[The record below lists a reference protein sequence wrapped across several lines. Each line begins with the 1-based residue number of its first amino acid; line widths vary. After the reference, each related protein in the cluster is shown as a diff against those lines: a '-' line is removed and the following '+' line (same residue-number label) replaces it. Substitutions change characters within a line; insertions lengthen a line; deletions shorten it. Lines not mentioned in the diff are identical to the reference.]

1 MRSRVFEEA
10 LIHMKLQT
18 VLTINVSKEN
28 SADSK
33 GNFVWATDKAFYKES
48 LEVIKDI
55 LTFCSK
61 PQTKTKIMCKHNLS
75 MEQLGRCIQYLR
87 AQDLLVER
95 GGEFVT
101 TEKGE
106 ELLELFA
113 KLRGFFGVDQIE

>member
-1 MRSRVFEEA
+1 
-10 LIHMKLQT
+10 
-18 VLTINVSKEN
+18 
-28 SADSK
+28 
-33 GNFVWATDKAFYKES
+33 
-48 LEVIKDI
+48 
-55 LTFCSK
+55 
-61 PQTKTKIMCKHNLS
+61 MCKHNLS

-101 TEKGE
+101 TQKGE